1 MTLILAADCDWAIG
15 KDGKLLAHIPADMKF
30 FKETTTGSTVVMG
43 RKTWDSFPKK
53 PLPDR
58 VNCVISRSLNQLDG
72 AEVFGSVEDFLKYA
86 ENVSG
91 RIYVIG
97 GAEIYRQLLPYCDEA
112 FITRIYE
119 SFAGDTFFTD
129 IEHDKEWTLK
139 EVSPIMESMCRKIR
153 FFRYER
159 TQKV

>member
-15 KDGKLLAHIPADMKF
+15 KDGNLLAHIPEDMKF
-30 FKETTTGSTVVMG
+30 LRETTTGSTVVMG

-58 VNCVISRSLNQLDG
+58 KNCVISRMVKQLDG

-86 ENVSG
+86 EKAEEK
-91 RIYVIG
+91 IYVIG
-97 GAEIYRQLLPYCDEA
+97 GAEIYKQLLPYCDEA
-112 FITRIYE
+112 LITRIYE
-119 SFAGDTFFTD
+119 CFHGDVFFED
-129 IEHDKEWTLK
+129 IEHDRDWELK
-139 EVSPIMESMCRKIR
+139 EVSPAIESECRRIR

-159 TQKV
+159 VKK